1 MGGAIDNGA
10 RVIANGAGDASKRA
24 AGVLLRSSEAQ
35 AKLVVQLRSWRLTT
49 HRPLDLRGQRR

>member
-24 AGVLLRSSEAQ
+24 AEQ
-35 AKLVVQLRSWRLTT
+35 
-49 HRPLDLRGQRR
+49 RGAGEGGCSTAP